1 MRTQVTRNTTWILP
15 LFLIGGLAF
24 FVRYSHLFFSPGPAN
39 QDQSQKQEA
48 GEQKNIS
55 NVIQSAFAELNADL
69 KASEQHVLN
78 FIKDRKQA
86 RADQENLFPA
96 PADANLHREFL
107 EEYKQF
113 QLQAVEYYLNQTKDS
128 ETAKPSSEK
137 FLTAFINWE
146 CETSSS
152 DENIPQE
159 IIQLAEKAIEDGS
172 NDDTIRAC
180 YAGVLLKNN
189 RMQEALDAMIDLHQK
204 EAQLQIAPTLVPM
217 FQIWL
222 LNASQELEESQYNIQ
237 TRRRQMLISL
247 IEFLKLDQRK
257 DQERFFWLLF
267 DNNVQLDRTGWNEF
281 LQALFQ
287 HPEIPIYHKQL
298 AMGKFRV
305 KFAGEERK
313 PTDAPLTPEQQELEL
328 QKTLLQAV
336 PYFLRAWHLEPQNPD
351 APYELLKIAVQID
364 APGWRS
370 ADWFHEIISIEFDHQ
385 DAYNT
390 YFESLQSKSQHA
402 ELLSL
407 ASSCLQTARWET
419 PVPSFGLNAIEDVM
433 EDSPL
438 NEELGK
444 NPEIAGFASNFAA
457 AYLEQTENQ
466 NQQSIQ
472 ELTGQQLGLLTGILV
487 QSGNYEPAAKL
498 FKLHGKRMT
507 DDAFLWAHRNRD
519 SFHREVLAMTGP
531 AANEIK
537 ALTTSHL
544 PADQKVVEQILEKD
558 PRPEVALFATSLRLK
573 QAQAEQFEK
582 GEWVDLTFQE
592 GLPGWFVDA
601 DETHILSDKAIVL
614 REFQQHGNLQLRP
627 DFQFEAPY
635 QIEVVVKLFAIES
648 LRSPTNRVAI
658 ALGGSRS
665 PESRTM
671 KFAEFGITMNGV
683 NVAHLNSQTP
693 DGEVLKLKPILHI
706 SDTYRLSLEVWPD
719 RALMYVNNQPV
730 IDDENL
736 AGIATNM
743 LSFGTIISDKLTPRS
758 IRLENP
764 RFRKLSVSQEDSLLV
779 YTQKLVQLHPYH
791 PKAYFL
797 HGKSFRDLNQ
807 YDAARKEFEKA
818 LLLKPDYEEA
828 KRSLAFCYGALR
840 DFRRAILILEGLV
853 NESTTD
859 PILMNELAWNL
870 IVCDDK
876 SLRNAP
882 RAISLAKAA
891 CEQSNFENPNIISTL
906 ASAYA
911 EHGEFEKAVETLQ
924 LAIKI
929 ADPQLQIYLKE
940 RLTDYSES
948 RAIHETQP

>member
-1 MRTQVTRNTTWILP
+1 MRTQVQRNTTWILP

-24 FVRYSHLFFSPGPAN
+24 FVRYSHLFFSPSPGN
-39 QDQSQKQEA
+39 QEQAQTQDAA
-48 GEQKNIS
+48 GQQNIS
-55 NVIQSAFAELNADL
+55 NVIQSAFNELNTDL
-69 KASEQHVLN
+69 KASEPLVLD
-78 FIKDRKQA
+78 FIKARKQA
-86 RADQENLFPA
+86 HTDQENLFPKS
-96 PADANLHREFL
+96 ADAHLHQEFI
-107 EEYKQF
+107 EKYTQF
-113 QLQAVEYYLNQTKDS
+113 QLQAVEYYLSQTKDS
-128 ETAKPSSEK
+128 ETAKLAGEQ

-146 CETSSS
+146 CGTSPA
-152 DENIPQE
+152 DVNIPQE
-159 IIQLAEKAIEDGS
+159 ITQLAEEAIEDGS

-180 YAGVLLKNN
+180 YAGVLLKNH
-189 RMQEALDAMIDLHQK
+189 RSQEALDAMVALHQK
-204 EAQLQIAPTLVPM
+204 ESQLQIAPTLAPL
-217 FQIWL
+217 FQIWF
-222 LNASQELEESQYNIQ
+222 LNASQELKESRYNIQ
-237 TRRRQMLISL
+237 TRRRLMLVTL
-247 IEFLKLDQRK
+247 IEFLKLDQQK
-257 DQERFFWLLF
+257 DEERFFWLLF
-267 DNNVQLDRTGWNEF
+267 DQNVQLDRTGWNEF

-305 KFAGEERK
+305 RFAGEERK
-313 PTDAPLTPEQQELEL
+313 PTDAPLTLEQQNSER

-336 PYFLRAWHLEPQNPD
+336 PYFLRAWQLEPQSPD
-351 APYELLKIAVQID
+351 APYELLKIAVQFD
-364 APGWRS
+364 APGWT
-370 ADWFHEIISIEFDHQ
+370 AEDWFQEVISIEFDHQ

-390 YFESLQSKSQHA
+390 YFESLQAKSQRTK
-402 ELLSL
+402 LLSL
-407 ASSCLQTARWET
+407 ANFCLQTARWET
-419 PVPSFGLNAIEDVM
+419 PVPSFGLNAVEDVM

-438 NEELGK
+438 NEELGE
-444 NPEIAGFASNFAA
+444 NPEIADFASQFAA
-457 AYLEQTENQ
+457 AYLEQIENP
-466 NQQSIQ
+466 NQQSVH
-472 ELTGQQLGLLTGILV
+472 ELAGQQLGLLTGILV
-487 QSGNYEPAAKL
+487 QSENYEPAAKL
-498 FKLHGKRMT
+498 FKLHGKKLT
-507 DDAFLWAHRNRD
+507 NDVFLWAHRNRD

-544 PADQKVVEQILEKD
+544 PADQKVVDQILEKD
-558 PRPEVALFATSLRLK
+558 PRQEVALFVTSLRLK
-573 QAQAEQFEK
+573 QVQVEQFEK
-582 GEWVDLTFQE
+582 GDWVDLTFQE
-592 GLPGWFVDA
+592 SLPGWFVDA
-601 DETHILSDKAIVL
+601 DETHILNDKAIVL

-627 DFQFEAPY
+627 DFQFDAPY
-635 QIEVVVKLFAIES
+635 QIEVVVKLFAVES

-665 PESRTM
+665 SESRSM
-671 KFAEFGITMNGV
+671 KFAEFGVTMNGV

-693 DGEVLKLKPILHI
+693 DGEILKLKPILHI
-706 SDTYRLSLEVWPD
+706 SDTYRLTLEVWPD

-730 IDDENL
+730 INDENIT
-736 AGIATNM
+736 GIATNL
-743 LSFGTIISDKLTPRS
+743 LSFGTIIPDKLTPRS
-758 IRLENP
+758 IRLETP
-764 RFRKLSVSQEDSLLV
+764 RLRKLSVSQEASLLA

-797 HGKSFRDLNQ
+797 HGKSFRNLNQ
-807 YDAARKEFEKA
+807 HDAARKEFEKA

-891 CEQSNFENPNIISTL
+891 CEQSNFENPNIVSTL

-924 LAIKI
+924 IAMKI
-929 ADPQLQIYLKE
+929 ADPQLQIYLNE
-940 RLTDYSES
+940 RLADYSES
-948 RAIHETQP
+948 RAIHETAP